1 MYVGGNYAKKETM
14 NFDDLEA
21 HSVKMLHILS
31 VIGVSSAGML
41 IAEYANP
48 IIGTISLLGSAVYIW
63 LKVKKEFYT
72 KDKKQ

>member
-1 MYVGGNYAKKETM
+1 M
-14 NFDDLEA
+14 NFEDLET

-31 VIGVSSAGML
+31 VIGVSSAAML

-72 KDKKQ
+72 KDKKE